1 MTVSKKQ
8 QACVSRYRSKHYDH
22 ISITV
27 PKGERE
33 RYKALAERLGL
44 SVNQLFIQ
52 SVERF
57 IEDNIDT
64 LAEPIAPSA
73 PESSTDGAGSTSGA
87 QERLTRL

>member
-27 PKGERE
+27 PKGERD
-33 RYKALAERLGL
+33 RYKALAERLGV

-52 SVERF
+52 SVEKY
-57 IEDNIDT
+57 IEDNIED
-64 LAEPIAPSA
+64 LS
-73 PESSTDGAGSTSGA
+73 GSGD
-87 QERLTRL
+87 